1 MLAEHQGYLSPEK
14 AKALEEQ
21 VARTQQDLERIR
33 AADPD
38 WRAEVDT
45 AIEAFN
51 RSDIDRAK
59 AAFARIDAL
68 IAKRRTELSAQE
80 RELRLEEA
88 RSKHAQATLF
98 YPFEASRSGPLLTQA
113 AELAETNIWY
123 WIACGQARIETG
135 NLGGAGA
142 AFVTARDLAATSGE
156 ERDRAVALA
165 YLGDVRVAQ
174 GALPAAL
181 EAYEESL
188 SICRDLAARD
198 PGNAGWARDVS
209 VGLDR
214 VGDVRVAQG
223 ALPAALQAYEESLQ
237 IARDLAARDPGN
249 AGWARDVWVSL
260 WRMAGIDTDNAT
272 KYWEEVI
279 ARMEDMAA
287 RSILLP
293 TDAPYLEA
301 ARKNLEASRQ

>member
-1 MLAEHQGYLSPEK
+1 VIDVGLVRMVAENQGYLSPEK

-33 AADPD
+33 EADPD
-38 WRAEVDT
+38 WQAEVDT

-51 RSDIDRAK
+51 RSDIDGAK

-68 IAKRRTELSAQE
+68 IAKRRAELSAQE

-98 YPFEASRSGPLLTQA
+98 YPFEASRSEPLLTQA

-156 ERDRAVALA
+156 ERDRAAALA

-174 GALPAAL
+174 G
-181 EAYEESL
+181 E
-188 SICRDLAARD
+188 
-198 PGNAGWARDVS
+198 
-209 VGLDR
+209 
-214 VGDVRVAQG
+214 
-223 ALPAALQAYEESLQ
+223 LPAALQAYEESLQ

-249 AGWARDVWVSL
+249 AGWARDVLASL

-293 TDAPYLEA
+293 MDAPYLEA
-301 ARKNLEASRQ
+301 ARKNLDASRQ